1 MMFSSFFFI
10 FQLSLYS
17 SVFETLSPHAT
28 IYQPISKYAY
38 EKKKK
43 PDRIPSFHKNT
54 PAVDK
59 LMHFIEWVKDLKYI
73 PLFI

>member
-1 MMFSSFFFI
+1 MIFSSFFFI

-17 SVFETLSPHAT
+17 SVFETLSPYTT

-38 EKKKK
+38 KKKKKK

-54 PAVDK
+54 TAVDK
-59 LMHFIEWVKDLKYI
+59 LMHFIEWVKDPYT
-73 PLFI
+73 